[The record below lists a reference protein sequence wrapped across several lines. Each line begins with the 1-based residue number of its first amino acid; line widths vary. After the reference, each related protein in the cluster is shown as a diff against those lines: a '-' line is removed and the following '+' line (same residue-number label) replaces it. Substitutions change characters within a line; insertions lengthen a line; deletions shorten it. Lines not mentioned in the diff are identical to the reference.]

1 MRKGVLYA
9 LSSYILW
16 GFLPIYMKA
25 LAGAGP
31 LEILAHRVIW
41 ALLLLGVAMAMSRQ
55 WGWLGEVLRNRRIV
69 LTFCVTALLLSINW
83 LTYIWSVVH
92 NHIVDGTLGYF
103 MTPLVNVLLGVVILR
118 ERLRPGQVAAI
129 AVAVG
134 GVLYLT
140 INSGVLPWVGLT
152 LAFSF
157 SGYALLRKVAEL
169 DSAKGLTLETL
180 FLSIPGL
187 FYLFYLEGSG
197 NAHFIH
203 SGWWMT
209 LLLLGAGAITAAP
222 LLLFAAGA
230 RRISLTTLGVLQY
243 TAPTIQFLIA
253 VYLYGEA
260 LTPVRLVGFG
270 LIWLALLIY
279 LCEGIVQ
286 NQRQTTLRY
295 AS

>member
-25 LAGAGP
+25 LAGAAP
-31 LEILAHRVIW
+31 LEILAHRVVW
-41 ALLLLGVAMAMSRQ
+41 SLLLLGVALTVSRQ
-55 WGWLGEVLRNRRIV
+55 WVWLREVLCNRRIL
-69 LTFCVTALLLSINW
+69 LTFCATALLLSINW

-92 NHIVDGTLGYF
+92 NHIIDGTLGYF
-103 MTPLVNVLLGVVILR
+103 MNPLVNVLLGVLILR
-118 ERLRPGQVAAI
+118 ERLRPGQMVAIGVAA
-129 AVAVG
+129 A
-134 GVLYLT
+134 GVLYLAV
-140 INSGVLPWVGLT
+140 NSGVLPWVGLT

-157 SGYALLRKVAEL
+157 SGYALLRKVADL
-169 DSAKGLTLETL
+169 DSAKGLTLETF

-187 FYLFYLEGSG
+187 CYLLYLEGSG
-197 NAHFIH
+197 SAHFIH
-203 SGWWMT
+203 SGWRMT

-243 TAPTIQFLIA
+243 TSPTIQFLIA

-260 LTPVRLVGFG
+260 LTPVRLIGFG
-270 LIWLALLIY
+270 MIWLALFIY
-279 LCEGIVQ
+279 LLEGIVE